1 VTLTSGPGVLAGPVT
16 RGGRVDQYDR
26 PAQRFGA
33 CAPTARVVA
42 DQATIGTR
50 RALGH
55 AIERERAARA
65 ERGGAIRIAGSR
77 RLPRSLAGRYR
88 VASLDRIRPVLAFES
103 LRRTGDL
110 GRRLADRTR
119 RSAAAVGAAGAPAAA
134 TAAAARAAAAA
145 TPAAPPAAAAA
156 APAAPRA
163 AATAATAAAPA
174 STAARA
180 TATAA
185 VPAIRAD
192 VGAER
197 GSAARERHRG
207 QRHHE
212 RQPPRR
218 PAHANGQERSAC
230 QCVHRE
236 DLRIRRRRAIRHGSQ
251 TCAIRDVPIVLAARS
266 LPRAGAQYWA
276 ATRARIPDKELAV
289 EIGDITVPTPLPP
302 REQPASS

>member
-103 LRRTGDL
+103 LRRTGAL
-110 GRRLADRTR
+110 GRRLAARTR

-145 TPAAPPAAAAA
+145 TAAATRAAAAA
-156 APAAPRA
+156 APAATRA
-163 AATAATAAAPA
+163 AATAAT
-174 STAARA
+174 
-180 TATAA
+180 
-185 VPAIRAD
+185 AIRAD

-197 GSAARERHRG
+197 RPAARERHRG

>member
-145 TPAAPPAAAAA
+145 
-156 APAAPRA
+156 
-163 AATAATAAAPA
+163 
-174 STAARA
+174 
-180 TATAA
+180 A

-197 GSAARERHRG
+197 RSAARERHRG

>member
-145 TPAAPPAAAAA
+145 TAAAT
-156 APAAPRA
+156 RA

-197 GSAARERHRG
+197 
-207 QRHHE
+207 
-212 RQPPRR
+212 
-218 PAHANGQERSAC
+218 RS
-230 QCVHRE
+230 
-236 DLRIRRRRAIRHGSQ
+236 
-251 TCAIRDVPIVLAARS
+251 
-266 LPRAGAQYWA
+266 
-276 ATRARIPDKELAV
+276 
-289 EIGDITVPTPLPP
+289 
-302 REQPASS
+302 